1 MKKRNRIITL
11 AIAVGFISIGV
22 TIFLNY
28 AIEPLLQ
35 VNEWQRNP
43 TCNDLLTCNNI
54 PINFI
59 ARDPSHGNQV
69 VTQIIGTMNVSSK
82 SNFAVNTHINYEIGV
97 IALGPK
103 PVSKIYFLISPK
115 DVNTKD
121 ITTQSPD
128 QLLQL
133 AKNNQ
138 QLIDLNPVSEN
149 QFYRKGYWTMPIP
162 QDLVLVGLILF
173 NDNGM
178 SPTDKTDVVVSVQP
192 LSAEN
197 IAQENQDSKI
207 SSKTVLGLTWTGV
220 SIAPMLLGADMIL
233 RVIFEGG
240 EERKSTSSNVHS
252 KSHESSQV

>member
-1 MKKRNRIITL
+1 M
-11 AIAVGFISIGV
+11 
-22 TIFLNY
+22 IFLNY

-59 ARDPSHGNQV
+59 ARDPSHNNQIV
-69 VTQIIGTMNVSSK
+69 AQITGMMIVSSK
-82 SNFAVNTHINYEIGV
+82 SNFAVNTPINYEISV
-97 IALGPK
+97 MTSGPK
-103 PVSKIYFLISPK
+103 PISKIYFLITGK
-115 DVNTKD
+115 DANIKD

-128 QLLQL
+128 QLLAI

-138 QLIDLNPVSEN
+138 QLIDLNSVSEN

-162 QDLVLVGLILF
+162 QDLTLVGLILF

-178 SPTDKTDVVVSVQP
+178 SSTDKTDVVVSVQP

-197 IAQENQDSKI
+197 IAQNNQDSKI
-207 SSKTVLGLTWTGV
+207 SSKTILGLTWAGV

-240 EERKSTSSNVHS
+240 EATSSNTRS
-252 KSHESSQV
+252 RSHG